1 MTDKQIKETKTC
13 KYCGNTFNCD
23 EYVIHCGWVK
33 CPQCKEPICDVT
45 IQDDNHWSKT
55 NNLKKLDFMEG
66 FMQGF
71 M

>member
-1 MTDKQIKETKTC
+1 MKDKQIKETKTC
-13 KYCGNTFNCD
+13 RYCGNTFNCD
-23 EYVIHCGWVK
+23 EYVIHCCWVK

-45 IQDDNHWSKT
+45 IQDDNHWSKM